1 MKRLIYIL
9 LSVVVG
15 VLSGQAQNTIFD
27 QFSGE
32 KNVTYVNISKTL
44 LNMMPEGQL
53 EIDALDLKSVINELD
68 RIQILTCEDDA
79 NLIARIRKASNAHFK
94 KSSYEELMKVK
105 DDGEEVTIYITP
117 QSQKRIK
124 ELIMLVD
131 DGNDEFVVIQLTGNI
146 SISHLQ
152 SLTKTCSKRYLTLSH
167 TNEEAVSK

>member
-9 LSVVVG
+9 LSAVVG
-15 VLSGQAQNTIFD
+15 ILSGQAQNTIFD

-79 NLIARIRKASNAHFK
+79 NLIARIRKASNARFK
-94 KSSYEELMKVK
+94 KSSYEELMRIK
-105 DDGEEVTIYITP
+105 DDGEEVTIYITTP
-117 QSQKRIK
+117 QSQKKIK

-152 SLTKTCSKRYLTLSH
+152 SLTK
-167 TNEEAVSK
+167 NMQ

>member
-152 SLTKTCSKRYLTLSH
+152 SLTK
-167 TNEEAVSK
+167 NMQ